1 MRIAHMLDVR
11 TAFESEASIQQ
22 AKALLQQHSQ
32 QQQAAPGS
40 VESPEV
46 ARARRLVAAT
56 VHPDTGDIVRP
67 AALRLSC
74 LVPANMT
81 VDALMLSARTIP
93 TIVGAQWINQT

>member
-22 AKALLQQHSQ
+22 AKALLKQHAQ
-32 QQQAAPGS
+32 QQQAAP